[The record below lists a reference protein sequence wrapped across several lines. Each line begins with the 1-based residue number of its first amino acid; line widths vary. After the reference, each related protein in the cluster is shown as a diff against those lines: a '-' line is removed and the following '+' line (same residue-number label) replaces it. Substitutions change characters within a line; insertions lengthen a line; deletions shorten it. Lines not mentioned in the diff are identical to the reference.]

1 MVGCH
6 QQQNILIRDRFA
18 TVDRWERKGEFIEI
32 NQEKDHF
39 KEFQIPIKNS
49 QCYTDGQKVK

>member
-1 MVGCH
+1 LGA
-6 QQQNILIRDRFA
+6 Q
-18 TVDRWERKGEFIEI
+18 KGEFIEI

-49 QCYTDGQKVK
+49 QCQTDGQKMK